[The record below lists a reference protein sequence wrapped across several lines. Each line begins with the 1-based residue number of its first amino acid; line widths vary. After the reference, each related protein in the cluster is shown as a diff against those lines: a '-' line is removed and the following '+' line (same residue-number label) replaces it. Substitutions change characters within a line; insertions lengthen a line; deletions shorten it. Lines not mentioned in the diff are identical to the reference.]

1 MFLQQMLAS
10 QKVSRRSK
18 KILKAPS
25 NCIQNTFVHL
35 IYGRNKSNVKYRTVN
50 GTEFNVYTLDL
61 RIIFNTKSC
70 FTSFCHQVNS
80 GGIRV

>member
-1 MFLQQMLAS
+1 MQVKRLFEEA
-10 QKVSRRSK
+10 KI
-18 KILKAPS
+18 ILKAPS

-35 IYGRNKSNVKYRTVN
+35 IYGGNKSYVKYRTVN
-50 GTEFNVYTLDL
+50 GPEFNAYTLDL

-80 GGIRV
+80 GRIRV